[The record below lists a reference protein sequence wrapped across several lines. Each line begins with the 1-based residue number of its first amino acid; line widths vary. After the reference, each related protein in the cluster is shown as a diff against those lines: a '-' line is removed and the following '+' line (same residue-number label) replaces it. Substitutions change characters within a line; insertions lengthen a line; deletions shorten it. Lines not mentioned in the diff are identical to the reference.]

1 MVQNAA
7 AHNQVT
13 LSRLGRGYFPS
24 HALNKSY
31 TADIDIARTVRLA
44 DPTLIQAEHPADK
57 SPYTHLHNAPLNFAH
72 TRGATRS
79 MIRESRK

>member
-7 AHNQVT
+7 EHNQVT

-24 HALNKSY
+24 HAQNKSH
-31 TADIDIARTVRLA
+31 TVDIARTVRLA
-44 DPTLIQAEHPADK
+44 DPTLIQAEHIADK
-57 SPYTHLHNAPLNFAH
+57 SPCTHLHNAPLNFAH